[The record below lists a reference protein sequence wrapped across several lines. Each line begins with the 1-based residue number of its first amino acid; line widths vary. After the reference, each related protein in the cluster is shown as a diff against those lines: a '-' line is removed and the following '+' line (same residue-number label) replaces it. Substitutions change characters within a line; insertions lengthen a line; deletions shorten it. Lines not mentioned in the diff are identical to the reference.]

1 MVSVEIKCSECLE
14 FLRAL
19 PDNSVDLTFCSP
31 PYEAARK
38 YGELGFKLRGQQWV
52 DWAVERY
59 VECCRVTKG
68 LVAWV
73 VEGQTRKFQRSA
85 TPALLM
91 ADLHRRGVKLRKPPA
106 FHRVGVC
113 GSGGPDWWRNDY
125 EFVVCA
131 SKGRLPWSDSVAT
144 GAPPKHRPGGA
155 MSNRGGKDSR
165 RGRMAASATEPK
177 TIAFL
182 DGRMPAGSK
191 LHTKNNGTSMRVQ
204 CYTPPEIANPGNV
217 VSCSVGGGRM
227 GSVIAHDNEAPFPE
241 KLADAFIRSFCPPSG
256 TVLDCFGGSGTT
268 LAVAVLNDR
277 NAISVDIRESQCE
290 LMRRRLAEAGERK
303 LLKDAAAQLA
313 EATA

>member
-1 MVSVEIKCSECLE
+1 MAVQIIHAEALE
-14 FLRAL
+14 YLKSL
-19 PDNSVDLTFCSP
+19 PDNHVDLTFCSP

-38 YGELGFKLRGQQWV
+38 YGELGFNLRGQQWV

-73 VEGQTRKFQRSA
+73 VEGQTRKFQWSA

-91 ADLHRRGVKLRKPPA
+91 ADLHRRGVKLRKPPIYQ
-106 FHRVGVC
+106 RIGIP
-113 GSGGPDWWRNDY
+113 GSGGREWLRNDY
-125 EFVVCA
+125 EFIVCA
-131 SKGRLPWSDSVAT
+131 SGGRLSWASNTACGHS
-144 GAPPKHRPGGA
+144 PKFPAGGPTSHR
-155 MSNRGGKDSR
+155 SK
-165 RGRMAASATEPK
+165 
-177 TIAFL
+177 
-182 DGRMPAGSK
+182 DGRVNKPRPQREGDVRTVR
-191 LHTKNNGTSMRVQ
+191 LYN
-204 CYTPPEIANPGNV
+204 PPDKSNPGNV
-217 VSCSVGGGRM
+217 IKCHGGGGHM
-227 GSVIAHDNEAPFPE
+227 GSKLSHENDAPFPE
-241 KLADAFIRSFCPPSG
+241 RLTEFFIRSFCPPSG